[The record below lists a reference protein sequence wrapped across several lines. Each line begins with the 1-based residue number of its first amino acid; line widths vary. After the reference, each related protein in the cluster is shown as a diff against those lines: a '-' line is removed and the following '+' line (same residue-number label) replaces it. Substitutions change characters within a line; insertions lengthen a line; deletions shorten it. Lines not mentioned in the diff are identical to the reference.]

1 MPPGS
6 RFCPACG
13 ASLFRACH
21 ACGAEQP
28 SSAAFCSECGV
39 ALQPGARRGGATID
53 HEERRVVTIL
63 FADLAGST
71 ALGERIDPEDLR
83 ALQGELYTFMDD
95 EVVRFG
101 GTTEKFAGDAIL
113 AVFGVPQAHEDDP
126 ERAVRAALAIRARFG
141 AFAGRVATAH
151 GGTVGI
157 RLGVETGEVV
167 AGRDAVSR
175 GELMVTG
182 DVVNVAARLQQPR
195 RRARSSWASARVP
208 RPSGRSATAGA
219 ACSTRRGSPSRC
231 LPGTRRSRARS
242 AAARPGG
249 RSSAGATSSRSS
261 GSPRAVSS
269 ASAARSS

>member
-13 ASLFRACH
+13 TSLFRACH
-21 ACGAEQP
+21 ACGSEQP

-83 ALQGELYTFMDD
+83 ALQGELYSFMDD

-167 AGRDAVSR
+167 SGRDAVSR

-182 DVVNVAARLQQPR
+182 DVVNVAARLQQLAAPGEVLVGERAHAASQRAIGYGER
-195 RRARSSWASARVP
+195 RLLDAKGKSEPVP
-208 RPSGRSATAGA
+208 AWDAQVAGA
-219 ACSTRRGSPSRC
+219 IGGREARGPFVGRGDELALLRLAASSCSSTR
-231 LPGTRRSRARS
+231 
-242 AAARPGG
+242 
-249 RSSAGATSSRSS
+249 
-261 GSPRAVSS
+261 
-269 ASAARSS
+269 